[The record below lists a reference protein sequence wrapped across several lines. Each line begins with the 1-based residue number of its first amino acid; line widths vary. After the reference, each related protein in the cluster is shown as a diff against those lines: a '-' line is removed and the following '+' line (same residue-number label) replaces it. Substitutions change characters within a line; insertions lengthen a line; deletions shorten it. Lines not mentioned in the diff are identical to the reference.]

1 MLLREGHL
9 CKTSFVEG
17 QQYGSVSVLFIYCS
31 IAEGG
36 SGMTEAFV
44 VCENFRAG
52 FESKA
57 DLSKATL
64 DFSFSAPI
72 EPSPLPNGKENELLS
87 QLKYIAPFVACGDL
101 RSASSSSVVS
111 AAC

>member
-1 MLLREGHL
+1 M
-9 CKTSFVEG
+9 
-17 QQYGSVSVLFIYCS
+17 
-31 IAEGG
+31 A
-36 SGMTEAFV
+36 EAFV
-44 VCENFRAG
+44 VCENFRTG

-57 DLSKATL
+57 DLSKPTL
-64 DFSFSAPI
+64 DFSYSAPI
-72 EPSPLPNGKENELLS
+72 EPSPRSNGQENDLLS